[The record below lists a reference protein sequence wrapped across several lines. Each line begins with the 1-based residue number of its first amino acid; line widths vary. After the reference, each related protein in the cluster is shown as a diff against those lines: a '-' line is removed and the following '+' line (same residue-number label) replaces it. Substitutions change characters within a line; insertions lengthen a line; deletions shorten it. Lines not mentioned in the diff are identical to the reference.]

1 MRAEWINP
9 FLFSLANTFETVL
22 SCPIERGAL
31 KLRDGSNAAH
41 EVSGIIGLT
50 GAVAGMVVLSLS
62 RSLALKAAS
71 TMLMTEL
78 AEIDDEV
85 IDAVGELTNMVAGA
99 AKCDLGPYELS
110 IGLPSVITGQDHRVR
125 FPSEVTPIA
134 APYQS
139 PWGPLTLEIGLAA
152 ATSGNTANAAILSA
166 Q

>member
-9 FLFSLANTFETVL
+9 FLFSLANTFETIL
-22 SCPIERGAL
+22 NCPIERGAL
-31 KLRDGSNAAH
+31 KLRDGSNSTH

-78 AEIDDEV
+78 TEINDDV

-125 FPSEVTPIA
+125 FPSEVTPIV

-139 PWGPLTLEIGLAA
+139 TWGPLTLEIGLAA
-152 ATSGNTANAAILSA
+152 SGACETANAAVSGA
-166 Q
+166 R

>member
-1 MRAEWINP
+1 MQDIPMRAEWINP
-9 FLFSLANTFETVL
+9 FLFSLANTFDTVL
-22 SCPIERGAL
+22 SCSIERGAL
-31 KLRDGSNAAH
+31 KLRDGSNATH

-50 GAVAGMVVLSLS
+50 GSVAGMVVLSLS

-85 IDAVGELTNMVAGA
+85 IDADGELTNMVAGA

-125 FPSEVTPIA
+125 FPSEVTPIV

-139 PWGPLTLEIGLAA
+139 PWGPLT
-152 ATSGNTANAAILSA
+152 
-166 Q
+166 